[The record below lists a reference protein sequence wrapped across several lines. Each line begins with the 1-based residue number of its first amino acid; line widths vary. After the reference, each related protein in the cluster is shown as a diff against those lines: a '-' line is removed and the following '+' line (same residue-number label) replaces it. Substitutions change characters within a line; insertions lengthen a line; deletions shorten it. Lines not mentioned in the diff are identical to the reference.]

1 MPVERIFLGWDAPV
15 TAKAREF
22 LLPQQLSRPVDLEKE
37 LIVVPTRQAGRRLR
51 ESLALHCAEH
61 NTALLSPRVVTPNFF
76 LLSENESKNVA
87 NQTEVA
93 AIWADVLM
101 RADLSEYSEFFP
113 ARTPEQNFTWAMHT
127 GEMMQR
133 LRDTLTDGGYRIAD
147 VYRDFSSFLE
157 ELERWQDMA
166 KLETAYLAQLIE
178 LGLQDPC
185 ELVIKRSESPELPD
199 GIERIIIAAV
209 PDPTPRMLCALE
221 HLSTLV
227 SIVILIHAPESLADH
242 FDSWGRPIAEKW
254 NDTRIAI
261 PDPEKNIVLTG
272 SPVLQSRKVMEIM
285 AEEAGNLGP
294 GDIAIGVPDSGV
306 TTYLAAE
313 LADMGMTTFDPAGK
327 SAGEH
332 PLYHFLDTFRALVNE
347 GTYAAF
353 SAFLR
358 HADVLN
364 YLEIK
369 LNLSARW
376 LLEELDNFQN
386 QHLPL
391 GMEDIT
397 CRFPHE
403 PTEGRTER
411 REFATLEKAVTFI
424 QDQVNSF
431 KNDDLD
437 SAVRS
442 LLQTIYEVRMVN
454 PSNPDDEEFIT
465 VAQLVDSMLHELA
478 SETIDILGIEKKY
491 ALELLLQRLKAQ
503 HYYLERKGAII
514 DLEGWLELPWND
526 APFLIVTGMNDGFVP
541 DGRLS
546 DVFLPDSLRRQLGLR
561 HDEDRLARDAYLM
574 QGLIESRQRDG
585 RVCFMVN
592 KTSGTGDPLKPS
604 RLLFRCSDAE
614 LPQRAKQLFGDP
626 DERQDNYPPTISF
639 LLEVSPPAD
648 ISIDKLD
655 LKKLSVTKF
664 KDYLKCPFRFY
675 LKHVLG
681 MEPLDDEKGEM
692 DTLDFGAMLHEVLQ
706 KMAHSDEMR
715 RCESDGKLGEFLCA
729 EAENWAAERFGLS
742 PSLQVKIQLNAAKQR
757 LRAAARVQTDLV
769 RQGWEIVDSET
780 KIEAELAGT
789 PISGKIDRID
799 RHHKSGRIRILDYK
813 TSDKAQSPDEAH
825 LGSAS
830 QDVADYMMVAING
843 KVKRWTDLQLPLYR
857 MLLPQKA
864 LFQSPIELGYFNL
877 PKAVSDTGVVIW
889 ENFSAELMESARSC
903 AESMVKDIQNRRFWP
918 PVSEVQYDD
927 FESLFPPDT
936 TDIPDYINVT
946 AFEVFMGEKTK

>member
-1 MPVERIFLGWDAPV
+1 MPVERVFLGWDAPV
-15 TAKAREF
+15 TAKVREF
-22 LLPQQLSRPVDLEKE
+22 LLPQQLSGPVDLGKE

-51 ESLALHCAEH
+51 EALALYCAKQ
-61 NTALLSPRVVTPNFF
+61 NAALLSPHVVTPTFF
-76 LLSENESKNVA
+76 LFSESESANVA

-93 AIWADVLM
+93 AVWADVLM
-101 RADLSEYSEFFP
+101 RVDLSESSNFLP
-113 ARTPEQNFTWAMHT
+113 TRTPEQNFIWAMHI
-127 GEMMQR
+127 GEMMQK
-133 LRDTLTDGGYRIAD
+133 LRETLVDGGYRIAD
-147 VYRDFSSFLE
+147 VYGDFGNILQ

-166 KLETAYLAQLIE
+166 KLEAVYLARLEE

-185 ELVIKRSESPELPD
+185 ELEIKRSESPVLPE

-227 SIVILIHAPESLADH
+227 SIVILIHAPESLADC
-242 FDSWGRPIAEKW
+242 FDNWGRPVAEKW
-254 NDTRIAI
+254 SDTRIDI
-261 PDPEKNIVLTG
+261 PDAERNIILTG

-285 AEEAGNLGP
+285 AAEEAGNFGP

-313 LADMGMTTFDPAGK
+313 LMDRGMATFDPAGK

-332 PLYHFLDTFRALVNE
+332 PLYYLLDTFRALVND

-369 LNLSARW
+369 LNISARW

-386 QHLPL
+386 QYMPL
-391 GMEDIT
+391 GMQDIT
-397 CRFPHE
+397 CRFSGE
-403 PTEGRTER
+403 PTARRTER
-411 REFATLEKAVTFI
+411 REFASLGKAVTFI
-424 QDQVNSF
+424 QNQVDSF
-431 KNDDLD
+431 KNGDLD

-454 PSNPDDEEFIT
+454 PNNPDDEEFIT

-478 SETIDILGIEKKY
+478 GETIDVLGIEKKY

-503 HYYLERKGAII
+503 HYYPERKGAII

-561 HDEDRLARDAYLM
+561 HDTDRIARDAYLI

-592 KTSGTGDPLKPS
+592 KTSSTGDPLKPS
-604 RLLFRCSDAE
+604 RLLFRCGDVE
-614 LPQRAKQLFGDP
+614 LPQRARQLFSDT
-626 DERQDNYPPTISF
+626 DDTQDNYPPTISF
-639 LLEVSPPAD
+639 LLEASPPAD
-648 ISIDKLD
+648 VPAGRLD
-655 LKKLSVTKF
+655 LKRMSVTRF
-664 KDYLKCPFRFY
+664 KDYLACPFRFY

-681 MEPLDDEKGEM
+681 MESLDDEKGEM
-692 DTLDFGAMLHEVLQ
+692 DSLDFGSLVHEVLQ
-706 KMAHSDEMR
+706 KMVRSDGMW
-715 RCESDGKLGEFLCA
+715 RCENDGKLGEFLCA
-729 EAENWAAERFGLS
+729 EAGNWVTKHFGKS
-742 PSLQVKIQLNAAKQR
+742 PPLQIKIQLDAAQQR
-757 LRAAARVQTDLV
+757 LRAAARVQADLV
-769 RQGWEIVDSET
+769 RKGWEIVASEVR
-780 KIEAELAGT
+780 IETELDGML
-789 PISGKIDRID
+789 IRGQIDRID
-799 RHHKSGRIRILDYK
+799 RHRETGRIHILDYK
-813 TSDKAQSPDEAH
+813 TSDRAQGPEEAH

-830 QDVADYMMVAING
+830 EDTVGYMKIDING
-843 KVKRWTDLQLPLYR
+843 KVKRWTDLQLPFYR
-857 MLLPQKA
+857 MLLPEREI
-864 LFQSPIELGYFNL
+864 FQGPIGLGYFNL
-877 PKAVSDTGVVIW
+877 PKAVNDTGVVIW
-889 ENFSAELMESARSC
+889 EDFNDELLESARSC
-903 AESMVKDIQNRRFWP
+903 AESIVKDIQNRRFWP
-918 PVSEVQYDD
+918 PASKSDVQFDD
-927 FESLFPPDT
+927 FESLFPA
-936 TDIPDYINVT
+936 DIPDCIDVT
-946 AFEVFMGEKTK
+946 AFETFMGEEAK

>member
-1 MPVERIFLGWDAPV
+1 MPVERVFLGWDAPV
-15 TAKAREF
+15 TAKGRDF
-22 LLPQQLSRPVDLEKE
+22 LLPKQISGPVDLEKD

-51 ESLALHCAEH
+51 ESLALYCAKQ
-61 NTALLSPRVVTPNFF
+61 NTALLSPHVVTPTFF
-76 LLSENESKNVA
+76 LISEENESTNVA

-93 AIWADVLM
+93 AVWADVLM
-101 RADLSEYSEFFP
+101 RVDLSEYSNFFP
-113 ARTPEQNFTWAMHT
+113 TCTREQNFTWAMHT
-127 GEMMQR
+127 GEIIQQ
-133 LRDTLTDGGYRIAD
+133 LRDTLVDGGYRIED
-147 VYRDFSSFLE
+147 VYRDFSNILE
-157 ELERWQDMA
+157 ELERWEDMA
-166 KLETAYLAQLIE
+166 KLEAAYLTRLEE

-185 ELVIKRSESPELPD
+185 ELVSERSESPKLPD
-199 GIERIIIAAV
+199 KIERIIIAAV

-227 SIVILIHAPESLADH
+227 SIVILIHAPESLADY
-242 FDSWGRPIAEKW
+242 FDGWGRPIAEKW
-254 NDTRIAI
+254 NNTRIDI
-261 PDPEKNIVLTG
+261 PDTERNIVLTS
-272 SPVLQSRKVMEIM
+272 SPVLQSRKVMELM

-294 GDIAIGVPDSGV
+294 GDIAIGVPDTGV

-313 LADMGMTTFDPAGK
+313 LTDMGMTTFNPAGK

-332 PLYHFLDTFRALVNE
+332 TLYRLLDTFRALITE

-353 SAFLR
+353 STFLR

-397 CRFPHE
+397 CHFLHE
-403 PTEGRTER
+403 PTVGRTER
-411 REFATLEKAVTFI
+411 REFASMEKAVAFI
-424 QDQVNSF
+424 QNQVNSF

-454 PSNPDDEEFIT
+454 PNNPDDEEFIT
-465 VAQLVDSMLHELA
+465 VAQLVDSMLRELA
-478 SETIDILGIEKKY
+478 SETIDILGIGKKH
-491 ALELLLQRLKAQ
+491 ALDLLLQRLKAQ
-503 HYYLERKGAII
+503 YYYLERKGAII

-574 QGLIESRQRDG
+574 QGLIESRQRNG

-592 KTSGTGDPLKPS
+592 KTSSTGDTLKPS

-614 LPQRAKQLFGDP
+614 LPQRARQLFGDP
-626 DERQDNYPPTISF
+626 DEKQDNYPPTISF
-639 LLEVSPPAD
+639 LLESVPPAD

-655 LKKLSVTKF
+655 FKKLSVTKF
-664 KDYLKCPFRFY
+664 KDYLRCPFRFY

-681 MEPLDDEKGEM
+681 MEPLDDKKEEM
-692 DTLDFGAMLHEVLQ
+692 DTLDFGAMVHEVLQ
-706 KMAHSDEMR
+706 KMAHSDEMWKY
-715 RCESDGKLGEFLCA
+715 ESDSKLGEFLCA
-729 EAENWAAERFGLS
+729 EAENWVAERFGLS

-769 RQGWEIVDSET
+769 REGWEVVDSET
-780 KIEAELAGT
+780 KIEAELAGM

-799 RHHKSGRIRILDYK
+799 RHRETGRIRILDYK

-830 QDVADYMMVAING
+830 RDVAGYMIVTING
-843 KVKRWTDLQLPLYR
+843 KEKRWTDLQLPLYR
-857 MLLPQKA
+857 MLLPEKEI
-864 LFQSPIELGYFNL
+864 FKSPIELGYFNL
-877 PKAVSDTGVVIW
+877 PKAVRDTGVVIW
-889 ENFSAELMESARSC
+889 GKFCDEFMEAAGSC
-903 AESMVKDIQNRRFWP
+903 AESIIKDIRNRRFWP
-918 PVSEVQYDD
+918 PVSKVQYDD
-927 FESLFPPDT
+927 FECLFPA
-936 TDIPDYINVT
+936 DIPIPDCINVT
-946 AFEVFMGEKTK
+946 TFKAFMGEKAK